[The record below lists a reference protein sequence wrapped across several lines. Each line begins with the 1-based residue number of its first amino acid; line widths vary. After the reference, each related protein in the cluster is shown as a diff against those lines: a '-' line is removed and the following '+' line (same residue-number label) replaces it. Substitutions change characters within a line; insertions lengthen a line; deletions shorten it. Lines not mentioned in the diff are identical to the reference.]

1 MKIEIVGCDLEEVE
15 LPLDIL
21 MKKPQSII
29 GFTAID
35 GMCKPIDSNECVV
48 KSKVSN
54 DIEFN
59 EALAHMVLNAKESSH
74 IYVFTNKGKPVGLFC
89 FAI

>member
-1 MKIEIVGCDLEEVE
+1 MKITKAECSIEEVE
-15 LPLDIL
+15 LPLDI
-21 MKKPQSII
+21 MKNPQSVV

-35 GMCKPIDSNECVV
+35 GLCKAIDSNECVV

-59 EALAHMVLNAKESSH
+59 EALSYMVLNAKESSH
-74 IYVFTNKGKPVGLFC
+74 IYVFTNNGKPVGLFC
-89 FAI
+89 LYD